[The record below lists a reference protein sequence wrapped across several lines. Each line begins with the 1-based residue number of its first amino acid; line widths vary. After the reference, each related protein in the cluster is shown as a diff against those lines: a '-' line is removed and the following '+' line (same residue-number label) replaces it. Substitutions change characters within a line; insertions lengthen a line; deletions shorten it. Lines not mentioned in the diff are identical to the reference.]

1 MPRIATILL
10 LSFLAIAACAKK
22 SDDAGGKTAG
32 SGTSSAQKEGAADLE
47 ALAKLKDELCA
58 CKDRTCGNAVGETID
73 AKYKAMHVAYAS
85 SRNKSIMHYASETQR
100 AAMECQ
106 FKLK

>member
-58 CKDRTCGNAVGETID
+58 CKDRACGEAVREKID
-73 AKYKAMHVAYAS
+73 AKTKAMDAEYAS
-85 SRNKSIMHYASETQR
+85 SRNKNIMHYASETQR
-100 AAMECQ
+100 AAMECLY
-106 FKLK
+106 KLK